1 VIASMLHRI
10 DYIEKIGTGI
20 SRIKRAV
27 KEHGGINVD
36 IRFDEFF
43 TVIFELKKLS
53 NADDGSQKSSQKSSQ
68 KILNLMQQNPAIT
81 IHELAEEIGISDRA
95 IKRQITRLKE
105 QGQLI
110 RIGADRGGH
119 WQVID

>member
-1 VIASMLHRI
+1 MLHRI

-36 IRFDEFF
+36 IRFDDFF

-53 NADDGSQKSSQKSSQ
+53 NADDGSQKSSQ